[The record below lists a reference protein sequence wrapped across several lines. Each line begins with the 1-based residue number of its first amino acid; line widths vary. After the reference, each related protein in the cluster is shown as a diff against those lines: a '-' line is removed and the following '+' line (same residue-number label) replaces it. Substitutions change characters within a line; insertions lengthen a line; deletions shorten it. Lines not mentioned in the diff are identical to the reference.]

1 MSDLHDMF
9 KGMKHNLSDE
19 EKDEVIKKFMMKNKA
34 KLHIEMTGVGYN
46 AEIEG
51 SHSAIVHM
59 ITLLMQQKKAFREM
73 VEDSVKCLKQLE
85 KQTREN

>member
-1 MSDLHDMF
+1 MSDLDDMF

-19 EKDEVIKKFMMKNKA
+19 EKDDVIKKFMMSNKA

-51 SHSAIVHM
+51 SHKAIVHM
-59 ITLLMQQKKAFREM
+59 LTLLMQQKKAFREM
-73 VEDSVKCLKQLE
+73 VEDSVKYLNALD
-85 KQTREN
+85 KQTKEN